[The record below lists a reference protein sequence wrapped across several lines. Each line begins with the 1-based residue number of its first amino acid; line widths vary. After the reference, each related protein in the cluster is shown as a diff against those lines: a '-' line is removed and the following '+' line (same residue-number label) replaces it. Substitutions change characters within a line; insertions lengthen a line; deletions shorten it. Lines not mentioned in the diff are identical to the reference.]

1 MAKAP
6 NPPLLG
12 EPPAGDHEARRPH
25 APARVR
31 ARRLLVA
38 FGALGLV
45 VAAVLLG
52 AWTGVLGGLL
62 ARTPWAPAP
71 AYGEVVHA
79 VYQPVL
85 GRDFVIPRSDAT
97 PDRIEWLVAT
107 IAADDPSTLLRINVF
122 TSEAA
127 ALRRR
132 ELIAQNIYAHDEDEP
147 EPPEWT
153 AVHRDWVG
161 IYTRDPLS
169 AVHQLS
175 ICLDDPQHDHCTVRR
190 YPTAR
195 Q

>member
-1 MAKAP
+1 MS
-6 NPPLLG
+6 
-12 EPPAGDHEARRPH
+12 
-25 APARVR
+25 
-31 ARRLLVA
+31 
-38 FGALGLV
+38 
-45 VAAVLLG
+45 
-52 AWTGVLGGLL
+52 
-62 ARTPWAPAP
+62 
-71 AYGEVVHA
+71 
-79 VYQPVL
+79 QPVL

-107 IAADDPSTLLRINVF
+107 VAADDTSPLLRINVF

-132 ELIAQNIYAHDEDEP
+132 ELIAQNVYAHDEDEP

-175 ICLDDPQHDHCTVRR
+175 ICLDDPHHDHCTVRR
-190 YPTAR
+190 YPTTR